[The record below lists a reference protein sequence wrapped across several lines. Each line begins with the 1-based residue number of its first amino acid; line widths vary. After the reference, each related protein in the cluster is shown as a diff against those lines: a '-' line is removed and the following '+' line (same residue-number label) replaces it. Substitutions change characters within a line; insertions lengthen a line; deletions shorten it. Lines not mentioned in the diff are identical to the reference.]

1 MEIKKFKK
9 FDDNF
14 LWGASISAFQAEG
27 ASTKDG
33 KGLSIQDVK
42 KISEKYSDFSV
53 AADFYNNYKED
64 IALLKEMGLSSFR
77 FSISWTRIIPDGDG
91 EINKKGITFYHNLI
105 DELKK
110 NGIEPIVTIY
120 HFDLPYLL
128 QQKGGWSNRDMIVK
142 AFLKYSKVLFNEYAK
157 KVKYWLTI
165 NEQNVMIMIGSKMKF
180 LNGEDKKFNEKELY
194 NQSHNMFIAQALV
207 MEELHNN
214 FPDCLIAP
222 ALNIVS
228 IYPNSNKPQDYL
240 AAMNASVMR
249 NWYYLDAIVR
259 GEYNPIMYKY
269 LEDNNFLPDFRKG
282 DYEIL
287 KKAKPDFI
295 AFNYYTSATVK
306 SEVNNFVE
314 VEELIDQQR
323 LFDVPGMFSY
333 CENPNL
339 EKTEYGWDIDSTGF
353 RITMR
358 EMYERYRLPLMIT
371 ENGLG
376 YSEELNENN
385 TVDDSY
391 RIEYYE
397 KHLNELRKCI
407 SEGIK
412 VISYNAWTAIDIVSS
427 HQGFSKRYGF
437 IYVDRTEKDL
447 KQMKRYPKK
456 SFYWYKEYIK
466 KLKD

>member
-1 MEIKKFKK
+1 
-9 FDDNF
+9 
-14 LWGASISAFQAEG
+14 
-27 ASTKDG
+27 
-33 KGLSIQDVK
+33 
-42 KISEKYSDFSV
+42 
-53 AADFYNNYKED
+53 
-64 IALLKEMGLSSFR
+64 
-77 FSISWTRIIPDGDG
+77 
-91 EINKKGITFYHNLI
+91 
-105 DELKK
+105 
-110 NGIEPIVTIY
+110 
-120 HFDLPYLL
+120 
-128 QQKGGWSNRDMIVK
+128 
-142 AFLKYSKVLFNEYAK
+142 
-157 KVKYWLTI
+157 
-165 NEQNVMIMIGSKMKF
+165 MKF
-180 LNGEDKKFNEKELY
+180 LNGGDKKFNQNELY

-207 MEELHNN
+207 MEEMHNN
-214 FPDCLIAP
+214 FPNCLIAP

-306 SEVNNFVE
+306 SEINNFIE

-353 RITMR
+353 RVTMR

-376 YSEELNENN
+376 HSEQLNENN
-385 TVDDSY
+385 TVDDDY
-391 RIEYYE
+391 RIQYYE

-412 VISYNAWTAIDIVSS
+412 IISYNAWTAIDIVSS

-447 KQMKRYPKK
+447 KEMKRYPKK

-466 KLKD
+466 KIKY